1 MAPQRGFRIGIDTGG
16 TFTDVVGVRSDTGQ
30 VFTTKTPT
38 TPSDY
43 SVGLI
48 QGIRKILQETKIRP
62 GEVTGVFHGTTVA
75 TNAILERRFENLGL
89 VVTAGFRHLLEL
101 GRARN
106 PGAGRDGSHFA
117 APLLRVPPEALV
129 PPERVREVRERI
141 SAAGEVLQPLSPEEA
156 AAAARWF
163 REQGI
168 GSVGI
173 CLLHAY
179 ASPGHEVLLRDAF
192 AREFPE
198 CFVSVSHEVIPE
210 PGEYERA
217 VTTLLDACI
226 KPRIKAYLDRS
237 AGRIEEALGEVPFL
251 VMKSNGGVSTAREV
265 AKKPI
270 GTVLSGPAAGA
281 LSAAYLGRL
290 SGHGRLITLDGGGT
304 STDISVIEDGE
315 TKRASR
321 HHLDEFVLRL
331 PMVDVV
337 TIGTGGGSIAWR
349 SPEGRLRVGP
359 RSAGADPGPVCYGKG
374 GEEPTLTDANLVLA
388 RSPLHLAGGEVKLNK
403 ALAMRAMRQL
413 AQAFGMDPLEMASGV
428 VEIAAWN
435 QAHAVRRAT
444 VQRGISPRDFALMAF
459 GGSGPLTAGL
469 VAEYLE
475 IGTVIVPPF
484 EGMTSAF
491 GLEVV
496 DLVNDHALPHLQ
508 SEEGLNLDA
517 LGRGFERLE
526 READEGLALEG
537 VPPHRRVFR
546 RTADMRYQ
554 GEAHEI
560 EVDFPSGYL
569 SPPAAAS
576 AIERFHLLYQRRY
589 TYNYKGRRP
598 AEIVQLRVNGIGL
611 TDPPTLPLIP
621 SGEESPEEAYKG
633 ARLVW
638 FRELG
643 GFADTPVYYRERLKE
658 GNSIPGHAV
667 VESFGS
673 TTVVF
678 PRQEA
683 RVDRYG
689 NLVIRFRA
697 DVFEKRERAGR
708 PTGWHG
714 VGAAWG

>member
-1 MAPQRGFRIGIDTGG
+1 
-16 TFTDVVGVRSDTGQ
+16 
-30 VFTTKTPT
+30 
-38 TPSDY
+38 
-43 SVGLI
+43 
-48 QGIRKILQETKIRP
+48 
-62 GEVTGVFHGTTVA
+62 
-75 TNAILERRFENLGL
+75 LERRFENLGL

-101 GRARN
+101 GRARSA
-106 PGAGRDGSHFA
+106 GAGRRGSHFA
-117 APLLRVPPEALV
+117 TPLLRVPPEALV
-129 PPERVREVRERI
+129 PPERVREARERV

-156 AAAARWF
+156 AEAARWF
-163 REQGI
+163 RERNI

-179 ASPGHEVLLRDAF
+179 ANPRHELLLRDAF

-198 CFVSVSHEVIPE
+198 CFVSVSSEVIPE

-290 SGHGRLITLDGGGT
+290 SGHDRLITLDGGGT
-304 STDISVIEDGE
+304 STDISVIEAGE

-359 RSAGADPGPVCYGKG
+359 RSAGADPGPICYGKG
-374 GEEPTLTDANLVLA
+374 GEAPTLTDANLVLA

-413 AQAFGMDPLEMASGV
+413 AQAFNMDPLEMASGV

-475 IGTVIVPPF
+475 IDTVIVPPF

-496 DLVNDHALPHLQ
+496 DLVNDHALPCLQ
-508 SEEGLNLDA
+508 SEEGLNLDD
-517 LGRGFERLE
+517 LGRAIERLE
-526 READEGLALEG
+526 REAENGLALEG

-560 EVDFPSGYL
+560 EVDLPSGYL
-569 SPPAAAS
+569 SPPAVAS
-576 AIERFHLLYQRRY
+576 ALERFHLLYQRRY

-598 AEIVQLRVNGIGL
+598 VEIVQLRVNGIGL

-621 SGEESPEEAYKG
+621 AGAESPEEAYKG

-643 GFADTPVYYRERLKE
+643 GFADTPIYYRERLKE
-658 GNSIPGHAV
+658 GNFIPGPAV

-683 RVDRYG
+683 RLDRYG

-697 DVFEKRERAGR
+697 DVLEKKERAGR

-714 VGAAWG
+714 VGAA